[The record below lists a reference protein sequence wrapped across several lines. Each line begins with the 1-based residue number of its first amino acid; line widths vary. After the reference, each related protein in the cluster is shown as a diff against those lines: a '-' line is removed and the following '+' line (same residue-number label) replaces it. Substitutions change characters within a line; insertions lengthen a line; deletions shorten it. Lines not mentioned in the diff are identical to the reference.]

1 MSLFVISKTQEFL
14 EKGFFL
20 FVFLLNLLSGFV
32 VVFFCSIGLD
42 LGIVIVVGGW
52 FGSGLKHKHYCHP

>member
-32 VVFFCSIGLD
+32 DVFFWFYWIGFRD
-42 LGIVIVVGGW
+42 CYCGGW
-52 FGSGLKHKHYCHP
+52 VVWIRVKT